1 MFNNLPIEIERKIFE
16 MSKQM
21 LFSSVV
27 KELKETKRSMYR
39 VNKFYTISRVIPTW
53 HLPNNKMLKITNR
66 QIYVFD
72 YDNDLVE

>member
-1 MFNNLPIEIERKIFE
+1 MFNNLPIEIEREIIE

-27 KELKETKRSMYR
+27 KELKDTKRYMYR
-39 VNKFYTISRVIPTW
+39 VTKFYTISRIIPTW

>member
-1 MFNNLPIEIERKIFE
+1 MFKNLPIEIERKIIE

-27 KELKETKRSMYR
+27 KELKETKRFMYR
-39 VNKFYTISRVIPTW
+39 VTKFYRISRAIPTW

-66 QIYVFD
+66 QIYIFD

>member
-1 MFNNLPIEIERKIFE
+1 MFNNLPIEIERKIIE

-27 KELKETKRSMYR
+27 KELKETKRFMYR
-39 VNKFYTISRVIPTW
+39 VTKFYTISRAIPTW

-66 QIYVFD
+66 HIYIFD